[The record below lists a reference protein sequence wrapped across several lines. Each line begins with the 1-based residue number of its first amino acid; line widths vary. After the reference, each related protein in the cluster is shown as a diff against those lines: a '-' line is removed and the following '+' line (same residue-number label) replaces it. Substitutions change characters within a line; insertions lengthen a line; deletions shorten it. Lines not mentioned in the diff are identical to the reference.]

1 MRYDIQATWTD
12 GRDGGL
18 DLTTA
23 ELDDSDHV
31 HVFTDADLGRDGHER
46 LGYGNAGRYL
56 RTGYRT
62 PCTHVAIP
70 LEQYVRIFGE
80 L

>member
-1 MRYDIQATWTD
+1 MRHHTYSAYIAGYSCKADAGDCGIP
-12 GRDGGL
+12 
-18 DLTTA
+18 
-23 ELDDSDHV
+23 HV
-31 HVFTDADLGRDGHER
+31 HVFTDADLSQHGHER